1 MAKYKCPSCGM
12 PYDGKLCRECLYE
25 PFTEEI
31 SHGNHTHT
39 GEPLVVDAPVRKP
52 IRRKDPFGCEKKT
65 KTKRGSRRFGLAI
78 LLLILSMLSPMLT
91 FLFEAVSDTRE
102 IVSSFAPEPEPE
114 PIALPEDGTV
124 LYDSGD
130 IRIIADWRDGQDFSD
145 GFSVIMQNDTDRSI
159 TVSAQNNIVANDYVL
174 EYSYLFCEAS
184 AESLGMG
191 CFHLDETDLRNTQL
205 TTVHDLTFSLLL
217 YDSDS
222 YETIAKTKSVTLYA
236 DSPEGAARHSELGG
250 TVLLDQDGIQIR
262 YLGYSPDPYYP
273 EDFRD
278 GTLLFYLENNTGR
291 HLQCWMPE
299 TSLNGEAVD
308 LSLWCELPAGT
319 RAVTSVYLYYLEES
333 GIERIEDL
341 ENVVFRLEIDDRDD
355 YDFSLLTEPISF
367 GEITD

>member
-25 PFTEEI
+25 PFMEEI

-52 IRRKDPFGCEKKT
+52 IKRKDPFGCEKKT
-65 KTKRGSRRFGLAI
+65 KTKRGSRRFGLAV
-78 LLLILSMLSPMLT
+78 LLLVLSMLNPMLT
-91 FLFEAVSDTRE
+91 FLFEEISETRE

-130 IRIIADWRDGQDFSD
+130 IRIIADWRDGQDFGD
-145 GFSVIMQNDTDRSI
+145 GFSVVMQNDSSRNI
-159 TVSAQNNIVANDYVL
+159 MVSAMNIVVNDYVL
-174 EYSYLFCEAS
+174 EYSSLFCEAT

-191 CFHLDETDLRNTQL
+191 YFYLDETDLRNTQL
-205 TTVHDLTFSLLL
+205 TSLQDLSFSLMLC
-217 YDSDS
+217 DSDS
-222 YETIAKTKSVTLYA
+222 YEILTETETITLYA
-236 DSPEGAARHSELGG
+236 DVPEGAARHSELGG
-250 TVLLDQDGIQIR
+250 TVLLEQDGIQIR
-262 YLGYSPDPYYP
+262 YLGYAPDPNYP
-273 EDFRD
+273 EDFRN
-278 GTLLFYLENNTGR
+278 GNLLFYLENNTDR
-291 HLQCWMPE
+291 YLQCWMPE
-299 TSLNGEAVD
+299 SSLNGEDVD

-333 GIERIEDL
+333 GVNSAADL
-341 ENVVFRLEIDDRDD
+341 ENVIFRLEIDDWDD